1 MAMTDED
8 LFGLPFLPE
17 FLQGRLQQVTEM
29 TDEELFQE
37 MMEQFG
43 MMEEEESPAQSVE
56 EWKDPLDAQ
65 CDCLPAARY

>member
-1 MAMTDED
+1 MTDED
-8 LFGLPFLPE
+8 LIGLPFLPE
-17 FLQGRLQQVTEM
+17 VLQGRLQQVTEM

-37 MMEQFG
+37 MMDQFG
-43 MMEEEESPAQSVE
+43 MKDEESPAYSLE

>member
-1 MAMTDED
+1 MTDED
-8 LFGLPFLPE
+8 LIGLPFLPE

-43 MMEEEESPAQSVE
+43 MMEEEESLE
-56 EWKDPLDAQ
+56 EWKGPLDAQ